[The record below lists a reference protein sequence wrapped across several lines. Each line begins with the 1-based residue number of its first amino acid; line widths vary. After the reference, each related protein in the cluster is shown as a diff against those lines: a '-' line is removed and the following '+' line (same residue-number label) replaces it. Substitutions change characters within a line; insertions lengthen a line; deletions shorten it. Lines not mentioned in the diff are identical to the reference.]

1 MLTDVK
7 MPQNADLEKKYF
19 WGQRIYPVGG
29 SSAIKNKL
37 VSLLY
42 GTY

>member
-1 MLTDVK
+1 MD
-7 MPQNADLEKKYF
+7 NLEAMY
-19 WGQRIYPVGG
+19 WLAIVGQRIYPVGG
-29 SSAIKNKL
+29 SSAIKNKV